1 MSRSPWVALIFG
13 GLVLGAAAPALA
25 QTANANLAV
34 TATVARNCSITTT
47 PVAFGTYDPAV
58 ANATTNLDG
67 AGTVVVACTKG
78 AGTRISLN
86 RGANASGLTRRMR
99 GATAFLTYELYKNA
113 GRTTV
118 WRTGGFGGLTI
129 SAAPSRAA
137 RTFTVYGRVPA
148 GQDVV
153 AGPYTD
159 TVVATINF

>member
-1 MSRSPWVALIFG
+1 MSCGAWVALIFG
-13 GLVLGAAAPALA
+13 GLVLGVAAPALA
-25 QTANANLAV
+25 QTANTNLPV
-34 TATVARNCSITTT
+34 SATVAKNCSITTT
-47 PVAFGTYDPAV
+47 AVAFGSYDPAV
-58 ANATTNLDG
+58 TNATTSLDG
-67 AGTVVVACTKG
+67 TGTVVVACTKG
-78 AGTRISLN
+78 AGTRISLG

-113 GRTTV
+113 ERTTV
-118 WRTGGFGGLTI
+118 WRTGATNGLTI
-129 SAAPSRAA
+129 PAAPSKAA